1 MIRHHFTVDVEEYF
15 HAAALEPWVSP
26 HEWGSRESRVDESTD
41 VLLKLLDEAAVRG
54 TFFVLGWL
62 AERRPGLIRRIAAG
76 GHEIASHGWAHRR
89 VETLHP
95 LDFRESIRRSKR
107 CLEDLC
113 GEEVVGYRAPNFSIG
128 PHQHWALDIL
138 MEEGYLY
145 DSSVFPVRRPGY
157 GYPGAPRDPAWVKRP
172 GGAILEFPPATLRV
186 MGVNLP
192 AGGGAYFR
200 TLPEGLVHRAFEGA
214 QRRRVPGT
222 FYIHPWE
229 LDPGQ
234 PILAETP
241 LVRLRHYRGLGR
253 TEGRL
258 RRLLGTFGF
267 RSIRETVSE
276 NELQPAIRTS
286 RIPEGLENRPGL
298 PSRPGRPG
306 LR

>member
-1 MIRHHFTVDVEEYF
+1 
-15 HAAALEPWVSP
+15 
-26 HEWGSRESRVDESTD
+26 VDESID
-41 VLLKLLDEAAVRG
+41 VLLEILDEAAVLG

-89 VETLHP
+89 VETLPP
-95 LDFRESIRRSKR
+95 LDFRESVRRSKC

-113 GEEVVGYRAPNFSIG
+113 DQEVVGYRAPNFSVG
-128 PHQHWALDIL
+128 PHQHWALDVL

-157 GYPGAPRDPAWVKRP
+157 GYPGAPGDPAWVKRP

-186 MGVNLP
+186 LGLNLP

-200 TLPEGLVHRAFEGA
+200 TLPEGLVHRAFEDA
-214 QRRRVPGT
+214 QRRMVPGT

-229 LDPGQ
+229 LDPEQ
-234 PILAETP
+234 PALPVSP
-241 LVRLRHYRGLGR
+241 LVRVRHYRGLDR

-258 RRLLGTFGF
+258 RRLLGTFSF
-267 RSIRETVSE
+267 RSIRETLDE
-276 NELQPAIRTS
+276 NDLQPAIRAS
-286 RIPEGLENRPGL
+286 RV
-298 PSRPGRPG
+298 
-306 LR
+306 